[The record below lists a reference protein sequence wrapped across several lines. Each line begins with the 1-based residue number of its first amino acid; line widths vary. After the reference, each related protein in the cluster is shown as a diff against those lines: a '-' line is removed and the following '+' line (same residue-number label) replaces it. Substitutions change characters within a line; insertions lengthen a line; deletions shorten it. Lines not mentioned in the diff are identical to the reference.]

1 VCAGRNECDGKGTLM
16 KLMERVSL
24 LVRANVG
31 SLLGRS
37 VDGPTDRRRSI
48 LDGERDLAR
57 AREALVKA
65 TEHQK
70 TLGDQIAAADER
82 AETWAQKAEAALQA
96 GDEAKAREA
105 LAQQQ
110 RQERTAGGLRAR
122 LERRLEEADRLESR
136 LEMLEAELK
145 EIQRQAA
152 AGVAEQSQDASAS
165 GPVKPEGRLAASP
178 PAKKESTVSPDL
190 EARKARLSKKE

>member
-1 VCAGRNECDGKGTLM
+1 MR
-16 KLMERVSL
+16 LMERISL

-70 TLGDQIAAADER
+70 TLEDQIAAADER
-82 AETWAQKAEAALQA
+82 AGIWAQKAEAALQA

-110 RQERTAGGLRAR
+110 RQERTAEESRAR

-136 LEMLEAELK
+136 LEMLEAELR

-152 AGVAEQSQDASAS
+152 AGASEQPQDASAS